1 MRTVA
6 IPFSDD
12 INFQLSER
20 LKGRNHVETFTLLP
34 SKMISE
40 IFSIE
45 EIAKSLQTKYQSEM
59 TNDWCHFRSELK
71 RYNFGTTFGKIK
83 HQQDQPDSIAE
94 TLEFVDLD
102 TAWNVSKYGV
112 ISGPYFPVFS
122 RKTRKYGPEIIPYLD
137 TFHAMRLF
145 QTYAG
150 CC

>member
-59 TNDWCHFRSELK
+59 TND
-71 RYNFGTTFGKIK
+71 
-83 HQQDQPDSIAE
+83 
-94 TLEFVDLD
+94 
-102 TAWNVSKYGV
+102 
-112 ISGPYFPVFS
+112 
-122 RKTRKYGPEIIPYLD
+122 
-137 TFHAMRLF
+137 
-145 QTYAG
+145 
-150 CC
+150 

>member
-1 MRTVA
+1 MDGTVSYYMRTVA

-45 EIAKSLQTKYQSEM
+45 EIAKSLQTKYQNEM
-59 TNDWCHFRSELK
+59 TNDRCHFRSELK

-83 HQQDQPDSIAE
+83 SNINKINQIAS
-94 TLEFVDLD
+94 LKR
-102 TAWNVSKYGV
+102 WNLL
-112 ISGPYFPVFS
+112 I
-122 RKTRKYGPEIIPYLD
+122 
-137 TFHAMRLF
+137 
-145 QTYAG
+145 
-150 CC
+150 